1 MQLQQKAS
9 EELSKALD
17 QLRLEGWSGW
27 GFYAPDL
34 EDLLNPETTKVMTV
48 EVFQRGI
55 QRIAEW
61 AAADG
66 CAVPMDWAAAF
77 EEES

>member
-1 MQLQQKAS
+1 L
-9 EELSKALD
+9 
-17 QLRLEGWSGW
+17 GV
-27 GFYAPDL
+27 FAPDL
-34 EDLLNPETTKVMTV
+34 EDLLNPELTKVMSV
-48 EVFQRGI
+48 ETFRRGI

-77 EEES
+77 EEGER